1 MRKAISHTNFFN
13 TISPMTTD
21 LYIST
26 YTYSNMPNIDTKK
39 TEVLGKLARPKVVN
53 YVDVFMVKFRFKP
66 LILKR
71 CMALD

>member
-1 MRKAISHTNFFN
+1 
-13 TISPMTTD
+13 
-21 LYIST
+21 
-26 YTYSNMPNIDTKK
+26 MPNIDTKK